1 MIAHARHDERGQ
13 YSGGKAGD
21 QDGTE
26 VAITEWY
33 DRPWT
38 HVLRCKDSVKREL
51 IARCA
56 EGIAN
61 NPNIGYDQGQR
72 LTLYNVMKKVKFDPL
87 KVTEPVECDCSSMV
101 AVCCRAAGIDVDPD
115 LYTGSERQLLMDTG
129 LFHTITGEILKD
141 PDQALRGDIWLYEFH
156 HTAVNT
162 TYGKRVHLYPV
173 GWNRD
178 NIGWWYADTPNT
190 FPFSCW
196 RLINE
201 RWYYFNDRG
210 YAVKGMYVID
220 GKRYYFSE
228 KNDTEQCQL
237 MRTDNTGAL
246 YPWIVK

>member
-1 MIAHARHDERGQ
+1 MIAHARHDENGK

-38 HVLRCKDSVKREL
+38 HVLRCKDSIKREL

-56 EGIAN
+56 ERIAN
-61 NPNIGYDQGQR
+61 NPNIGYDQSQR
-72 LTLYNVMKKVKFDPL
+72 LTLYNVMKKVQFDPL
-87 KVTEPVECDCSSMV
+87 KVTKPVECDCSSMV
-101 AVCCRAAGIDVDPD
+101 AVCCRAAGINVDPD

-129 LFHTITGEILKD
+129 LFHTLTGEILKD
-141 PDQALRGDIWLYEFH
+141 PDQALRGDIWLYEYH

-162 TYGKRVHLYPV
+162 TYGKKVHLYSV

-178 NIGWWYADTPNT
+178 NIGWWYAGTPNT

-201 RWYYFNDRG
+201 RWYYFDDRG
-210 YAVKGMYVID
+210 YAVKGMYVIG

-228 KNDTEQCQL
+228 KNDSEQCQL
-237 MRTDNTGAL
+237 MRTDITGAL
-246 YPWIVK
+246 YPWIEK